1 MIEAILFDFDGVI
14 RQWDE
19 SDLWTFETEANIERG
34 TVFAVAFSKEL
45 HAPLTRGELT
55 WVQWKDETERILVES
70 HGVFIRPI
78 VNRFF
83 AFEGR
88 IDLEMVK
95 LIKQL
100 PKNLRLGILT
110 NNHDRFEEYLQ
121 RVGVAELFD
130 AVINTHR
137 IGVAKPEKLAYEKA
151 VSRLSVE
158 PENCLFVDDVEGNVD
173 GGEAAGLKC
182 HHFQNQTGLVEFL
195 KKFDIQLISD
205 RK

>member
-55 WVQWKDETERILVES
+55 WAQWKDETERILVES
-70 HGVFIRPI
+70 HGAFIRPI
-78 VNRFF
+78 VKRFF

-137 IGVAKPEKLAYEKA
+137 IGVAKPEKLAYKKA

-205 RK
+205 SK

>member
-55 WVQWKDETERILVES
+55 WAQWKDETERILVES
-70 HGVFIRPI
+70 HGAFIRPI
-78 VNRFF
+78 VKRFF
-83 AFEGR
+83 AFKGR
-88 IDLEMVK
+88 IDLNIVK

-137 IGVAKPEKLAYEKA
+137 IGVAKPEKLAYQKA
-151 VSRLSVE
+151 VSHLSVE
-158 PENCLFVDDVEGNVD
+158 PQNCLFIDDVEGNVD

-205 RK
+205 SK

>member
-55 WVQWKDETERILVES
+55 WAQWKDETERILVES
-70 HGVFIRPI
+70 HGAFIRPI
-78 VNRFF
+78 VKRFF

-88 IDLEMVK
+88 IDLDMVK

-137 IGVAKPEKLAYEKA
+137 IGVAKPEKLAYQKA

-205 RK
+205 SK

>member
-19 SDLWTFETEANIERG
+19 SDLWTFETEADIERG

-55 WVQWKDETERILVES
+55 WAQWKDETERILVES
-70 HGVFIRPI
+70 HGAFIRPI
-78 VNRFF
+78 VKRFF

-137 IGVAKPEKLAYEKA
+137 IGVAKPEKLAYQKA

-205 RK
+205 SK

>member
-14 RQWDE
+14 RQWDG

-55 WVQWKDETERILVES
+55 WAQWKDETERILVES
-70 HGVFIRPI
+70 HGAFIRPI
-78 VNRFF
+78 VKRFF

-88 IDLEMVK
+88 IDLNMVK

-137 IGVAKPEKLAYEKA
+137 IGVAKPEKLAYQKA
-151 VSRLSVE
+151 VSHLSVE
-158 PENCLFVDDVEGNVD
+158 PENCLFIDDVEGNVD

-205 RK
+205 SK

>member
-55 WVQWKDETERILVES
+55 WAQWKDETERILVAS
-70 HGVFIRPI
+70 HGAFIRPI
-78 VNRFF
+78 VKRFF

-88 IDLEMVK
+88 IDLDMVK

-137 IGVAKPEKLAYEKA
+137 IGVAKPEKLAYQKA
-151 VSRLSVE
+151 VSHLSVE
-158 PENCLFVDDVEGNVD
+158 PQNCLFIDDVEGNVD

-205 RK
+205 SK

>member
-45 HAPLTRGELT
+45 HAPLPRGELT
-55 WVQWKDETERILVES
+55 WAQWKDETERILVES
-70 HGVFIRPI
+70 HGAFIRPI
-78 VNRFF
+78 VKRFF

-137 IGVAKPEKLAYEKA
+137 IGVAKPEKVAYQKA

-182 HHFQNQTGLVEFL
+182 HHFQNQTGLGG
-195 KKFDIQLISD
+195 KNQ
-205 RK
+205 RKSFRDPHCY

>member
-55 WVQWKDETERILVES
+55 WAQWKDETERILVES
-70 HGVFIRPI
+70 HGAFIRPI
-78 VNRFF
+78 VKRFF

-88 IDLEMVK
+88 IDLNMVK

-137 IGVAKPEKLAYEKA
+137 IGVAKPEKLAYQKA
-151 VSRLSVE
+151 VSHLSVE
-158 PENCLFVDDVEGNVD
+158 PQNCLFIDDVEGNVD

-205 RK
+205 SK

>member
-55 WVQWKDETERILVES
+55 WAQWKDETERILVES
-70 HGVFIRPI
+70 HGAFIRPI
-78 VNRFF
+78 VKRFF

-137 IGVAKPEKLAYEKA
+137 IGVAKPEKLAYQKA

-205 RK
+205 SK

>member
-55 WVQWKDETERILVES
+55 WAQWKDETERILVES
-70 HGVFIRPI
+70 HGAFIRPI
-78 VNRFF
+78 VKRFF

-88 IDLEMVK
+88 IDLDMVK

-137 IGVAKPEKLAYEKA
+137 IGVAKPEKLAYQKA
-151 VSRLSVE
+151 VSHLSVD
-158 PENCLFVDDVEGNVD
+158 PQNCLFIDDVEGNVD

-205 RK
+205 SK

>member
-55 WVQWKDETERILVES
+55 WAQWKDETERILVES
-70 HGVFIRPI
+70 HGAFIRPI
-78 VNRFF
+78 VKRFF

-88 IDLEMVK
+88 IDLDMVK
-95 LIKQL
+95 LVKQL

-137 IGVAKPEKLAYEKA
+137 IGVAKPEKLAYQKA
-151 VSRLSVE
+151 VSHLSVE
-158 PENCLFVDDVEGNVD
+158 PENCLFIDDVEGNVD

-205 RK
+205 SK

>member
-55 WVQWKDETERILVES
+55 WAQWKDETELILVES
-70 HGVFIRPI
+70 HGAFIRPI
-78 VNRFF
+78 VKRFF

-137 IGVAKPEKLAYEKA
+137 IGVAKPEKLAYQKA

-205 RK
+205 SK

>member
-55 WVQWKDETERILVES
+55 WAQWKDETERILVES
-70 HGVFIRPI
+70 HGAFIRPI
-78 VNRFF
+78 VRRFF

-88 IDLEMVK
+88 IDLDMVK

-205 RK
+205 SK

>member
-55 WVQWKDETERILVES
+55 WMQWKDETERILVES
-70 HGVFIRPI
+70 HGAFIRPI
-78 VNRFF
+78 VKRFF

-137 IGVAKPEKLAYEKA
+137 IGVAKPEKLAYQKA

-205 RK
+205 SK

>member
-55 WVQWKDETERILVES
+55 WAQWKDETERILVES
-70 HGVFIRPI
+70 HGAFIRPI
-78 VNRFF
+78 VKKFF

-137 IGVAKPEKLAYEKA
+137 IGVAKPEKLAYQKA
-151 VSRLSVE
+151 VSHLSVE
-158 PENCLFVDDVEGNVD
+158 PENCLFIDDVEGNVD

-205 RK
+205 SK

>member
-55 WVQWKDETERILVES
+55 WAQWKDETERILVES
-70 HGVFIRPI
+70 HGAFIRPI
-78 VNRFF
+78 VKRFF

-88 IDLEMVK
+88 IDLDMVK

-137 IGVAKPEKLAYEKA
+137 IGVAKPEKLAYQKA
-151 VSRLSVE
+151 VSHLSVE
-158 PENCLFVDDVEGNVD
+158 PENCLFIDDVEGNVD

-182 HHFQNQTGLVEFL
+182 HHFQNQTALVEFL

-205 RK
+205 SK

>member
-55 WVQWKDETERILVES
+55 WAQWKDETERILVES
-70 HGVFIRPI
+70 HGAFIRPI
-78 VNRFF
+78 VKRFF

-88 IDLEMVK
+88 IDLDMVK

-130 AVINTHR
+130 VVINTHR
-137 IGVAKPEKLAYEKA
+137 IGVAKPEKLAYQKA

-205 RK
+205 SK

>member
-55 WVQWKDETERILVES
+55 WAQWKDETERILVAS
-70 HGVFIRPI
+70 HGAFIRPI
-78 VNRFF
+78 VKRFF

-88 IDLEMVK
+88 IDLDMVK

-137 IGVAKPEKLAYEKA
+137 IGVAKPEKLAYQKA

-182 HHFQNQTGLVEFL
+182 QHFQNQTGLVECL
-195 KKFDIQLISD
+195 KKVDIQVISD
-205 RK
+205 SK

>member
-55 WVQWKDETERILVES
+55 WAQWKDETERILVES
-70 HGVFIRPI
+70 HGAFIRPI
-78 VNRFF
+78 VKRFF

-88 IDLEMVK
+88 IDLDMVK

-137 IGVAKPEKLAYEKA
+137 IGVAKPDKLAYQKA
-151 VSRLSVE
+151 VSHLSVE
-158 PENCLFVDDVEGNVD
+158 PENCLFIDDVEGNVD

-182 HHFQNQTGLVEFL
+182 HHFQNPTGLVEFL

-205 RK
+205 SK

>member
-55 WVQWKDETERILVES
+55 WAQWKDETERILVES
-70 HGVFIRPI
+70 HGAFIRPI
-78 VNRFF
+78 VKRFF

-137 IGVAKPEKLAYEKA
+137 IGVAKPEKLAYQKA

-182 HHFQNQTGLVEFL
+182 HHFQNQTGLIEFL

-205 RK
+205 SK

>member
-55 WVQWKDETERILVES
+55 WAQWKDETERILVES
-70 HGVFIRPI
+70 HGAFIRPI
-78 VNRFF
+78 VKMFF

-88 IDLEMVK
+88 IDLDMVK

-137 IGVAKPEKLAYEKA
+137 IGVAKPEKLAYQKA
-151 VSRLSVE
+151 VSHLSVE
-158 PENCLFVDDVEGNVD
+158 PENCLFIDDVEGNVD

-205 RK
+205 SK

>member
-70 HGVFIRPI
+70 HGAFIRPI
-78 VNRFF
+78 VKRFF

-137 IGVAKPEKLAYEKA
+137 IGVAKPEKLAYQKA

-205 RK
+205 SK

>member
-45 HAPLTRGELT
+45 HAPLTRGEFT
-55 WVQWKDETERILVES
+55 WAQWKDETERILVES
-70 HGVFIRPI
+70 HGAFIRPI
-78 VNRFF
+78 VKRFF

-137 IGVAKPEKLAYEKA
+137 IGVAKPEKLAYQKA

>member
-55 WVQWKDETERILVES
+55 WAQWKDETERILVES
-70 HGVFIRPI
+70 HGAFIRPI
-78 VNRFF
+78 VKRFF

-137 IGVAKPEKLAYEKA
+137 IGVAKPEKLAYQKA
-151 VSRLSVE
+151 VSHLSVE

-205 RK
+205 SK

>member
-14 RQWDE
+14 RQWDQ

-55 WVQWKDETERILVES
+55 WAQWKDETERILVES
-70 HGVFIRPI
+70 HGAFIRPI
-78 VNRFF
+78 VKRFF

-88 IDLEMVK
+88 IDLDMVK

-137 IGVAKPEKLAYEKA
+137 IGVAKPEKLAYQKA

-205 RK
+205 SK

>member
-55 WVQWKDETERILVES
+55 WAQWKDETERILVES
-70 HGVFIRPI
+70 HGAFIRPI
-78 VNRFF
+78 VKRFF

-137 IGVAKPEKLAYEKA
+137 IGVAKPEKLAYQKA
-151 VSRLSVE
+151 VSHLSVE
-158 PENCLFVDDVEGNVD
+158 PENCLFIDDVEGNVD

-205 RK
+205 SK

>member
-55 WVQWKDETERILVES
+55 WAQWKDETERILVES
-70 HGVFIRPI
+70 HGAFIRPI
-78 VNRFF
+78 VKRFF

-88 IDLEMVK
+88 IDLDMVK

-137 IGVAKPEKLAYEKA
+137 IGVAKPDKLAYQKA
-151 VSRLSVE
+151 VSHLSVE
-158 PENCLFVDDVEGNVD
+158 PQNCLFIDDVEGNVD

-205 RK
+205 SK

>member
-55 WVQWKDETERILVES
+55 WAQWKDETERILVES
-70 HGVFIRPI
+70 HGAFIRPI
-78 VNRFF
+78 VKRFF

-88 IDLEMVK
+88 IDLNMVK

-137 IGVAKPEKLAYEKA
+137 IGVAKPEKLAYQKA
-151 VSRLSVE
+151 VSHLSVE
-158 PENCLFVDDVEGNVD
+158 PENCLFIDDVEGNVD

-205 RK
+205 SK